1 MFSPLAVL
9 TLRAAYRLVRH
20 MYRFTRRTIDKC
32 VKPCSAVLFSNV
44 SAAL

>member
-20 MYRFTRRTIDKC
+20 MYRFRTIDKC
-32 VKPCSAVLFSNV
+32 VKPCSAVLLSNV